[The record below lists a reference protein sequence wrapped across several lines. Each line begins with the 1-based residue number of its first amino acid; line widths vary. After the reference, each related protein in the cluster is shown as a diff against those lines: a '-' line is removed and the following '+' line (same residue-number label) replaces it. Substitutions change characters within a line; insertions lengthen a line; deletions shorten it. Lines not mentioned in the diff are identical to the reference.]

1 MATWIAQRPATG
13 RIHLEQQSTAPLAIG
28 QAAPL
33 VFSALG
39 RAGLL
44 VALQSSEAAWISLY
58 STDAARSGDSQRLI
72 TTDPAAGSGVLLD
85 AALEAGQELLLPP
98 GCTYLNAEEP
108 GAALLYGLLRRHQ
121 GTAEA
126 VVVSVQLRAMVLAL

>member
-13 RIHLEQQSTAPLAIG
+13 RIHLEQQSTPVLAIG
-28 QAAPL
+28 QSAAIA
-33 VFSALG
+33 FSALG

-44 VALQSSEAAWISLY
+44 VAVQSSEAAWISLY
-58 STDAARSGDSQRLI
+58 SSAAARSGDSQRLI
-72 TTDPAAGSGVLLD
+72 TADPAAGSGVLLD

-108 GAALLYGLLRRHQ
+108 GAALLYGLVRRHS
-121 GTAEA
+121 GSGDPA
-126 VVVSVQLRAMVLAL
+126 VVNVQLRAMVLAL

>member
-1 MATWIAQRPATG
+1 MATTRSPSAPSAGSRSSPDGQPAAVTAAAAAVALLFCSFVRLIAQTT
-13 RIHLEQQSTAPLAIG
+13 I
-28 QAAPL
+28 
-33 VFSALG
+33 
-39 RAGLL
+39 
-44 VALQSSEAAWISLY
+44 Y
-58 STDAARSGDSQRLI
+58 NSGDSQRLI

-85 AALEAGQELLLPP
+85 AALEAGQVLLLPP

-108 GAALLYGLLRRHQ
+108 GAALLEALLRRHQ